1 MGRGAKLAKVE
12 SRGFSH
18 SHRLMTYLSL
28 LLCLS
33 LISAAVAASKPHYPA
48 AQSNTIIST
57 TNAPPGPY
65 GAQQAI
71 LDERGSL
78 TTSVQYG
85 ILPTTNKLISTS
97 VKEQMTQA
105 MTNMAAVFTAAGLNF
120 RTDAT
125 SCWLYGAAEIN
136 AKDFGVISTVY
147 NTFFPN
153 QQHHP
158 ARNPT
163 SAHLLCTTEK
173 TSYGKKCN
181 GNPLIGVMCHG
192 FPNGGVRVVPPS
204 PFFDT
209 DFNAQGLLVDQGSRL
224 YTSAQVGIDPTAG
237 ANGLQAP
244 PLVNGGAVNETRQ
257 AMSNIAKVFATAFP
271 KEGKQAL
278 VKHASECQL
287 IVVNTTGKIKD
298 ELWQQV
304 KNEYESFF
312 SGRPQGDLPPVAI
325 SSFPVGTLPIPA
337 NVAVS
342 CNGMDKSIKK
352 NSSTLPWY
360 TTVGQTTYLQTAG
373 HVGSNVQTIYNLV
386 ASDFATTFPKNQWNT
401 SGWRW
406 PSVPAKQQT
415 SSHPIHGTV
424 TECQLWIANIAAPR
438 EIYIENVLDTLSDL
452 FHGQLPPLTVTKD
465 GTLRDCTMDPVHG
478 LAHGDCYTLQCL
490 GSITAPPK
498 PVCIPPNGKCNY
510 VDPEQGLPCCFGGR
524 GGCTNVHAPNPG
536 ICDWV

>member
-1 MGRGAKLAKVE
+1 MMTHCTGPLLA
-12 SRGFSH
+12 
-18 SHRLMTYLSL
+18 L

-33 LISAAVAASKPHYPA
+33 TASTASKPHYPP
-48 AQSNTIIST
+48 AQANTIIST
-57 TNAPPGPY
+57 KNAPLGPY
-65 GAQQAI
+65 GASQGI
-71 LDERGSL
+71 LDGRRLL
-78 TTSVQYG
+78 TTSIQYG

-97 VKEQMTQA
+97 VNEQMTQA
-105 MTNMAAVFTAAGLNF
+105 MTNLAAVFTAAGLNLH
-120 RTDAT
+120 TDAT

-136 AKDFGVISTVY
+136 AIDFGEISMVY

-153 QQHHP
+153 KQHHP

-163 SAHLLCTTEK
+163 SANLLCTTEK
-173 TSYGKKCN
+173 TSYGKKKCN
-181 GNPLIGVMCHG
+181 GNPLIGVMCRG

-209 DFNAQGLLVDQGSRL
+209 DFNAQGLLVDHGSRL
-224 YTSAQVGIDPTAG
+224 YTSAQVGIDPIAVKT
-237 ANGLQAP
+237 GLQAP

-257 AMSNIAKVFATAFP
+257 AMSNIAEVFATAYP
-271 KEGKQAL
+271 KDGKQAL
-278 VKHASECQL
+278 IKHASECQL

-312 SGRPQGDLPPVAI
+312 SDLPQGDLPPVAI

-352 NSSTLPWY
+352 NSSVLPWY
-360 TTVGQTTYLQTAG
+360 TTVNKTTYLQTTG
-373 HVGSNVQTIYNLV
+373 HVGSHIPTIFNLV
-386 ASDFATTFPKNQWNT
+386 ATDFANTFPTNQWNT

-406 PSVPAKQQT
+406 PNVPAKQQT

-438 EIYIENVLDTLSDL
+438 EWYIENVLNTLVNL

-478 LAHGDCYTLQCL
+478 ARGDCYTLQCS
-490 GSITAPPK
+490 GCITAPPK

-510 VDPEQGLPCCFGGR
+510 VHPEQGLPCCFGGR

-536 ICDWV
+536 TCDWV